1 MAKITLDQ
9 GRRLWMNSRKCP
21 MIERWKIGTDHD
33 HHLAME
39 LGLDQVHHLLRAGSQ
54 IKKDLDRALRQLI
67 SQLLLQQPY
76 PINQ

>member
-1 MAKITLDQ
+1 
-9 GRRLWMNSRKCP
+9 
-21 MIERWKIGTDHD
+21 
-33 HHLAME
+33 ME